1 MLRPMRAMLLLFVLC
16 VSPCRSTTQ
25 TNWAGISAYY
35 MCGCNSTVRIEALNA
50 MRAAGLKVLRVF
62 LLSTEGEG
70 AVPACD
76 SSPVPDVEPKIVGV
90 FNDTILA
97 RLDDLLFEASIRGLK
112 VTVAL
117 HDRYSLGC
125 WRSDSYQ
132 RKYNLTKTD
141 CSTDPNRNDPTKFYT
156 EGREDFKRRIAHVL
170 SYVSRH
176 TGKAL
181 GQWDQA
187 LFSVEAE
194 NEAFGHAQVT
204 LETIALCLK
213 QFLYVSL
220 LNTLDLKVRLHSV
233 VSRKRKRVQT
243 TFSQK
248 QDCCFSV
255 GPLYA
260 ASLTKSPLPNIPH
273 GIHTSK

>member
-1 MLRPMRAMLLLFVLC
+1 MVVLRLVLFWLYAG
-16 VSPCRSTTQ
+16 PCRATTQ

-35 MCGCNSTVRIEALNA
+35 MCGCNATVRIEALNA
-50 MRAAGLKVLRVF
+50 MRAAGLKVVRVF
-62 LLSTEGEG
+62 LLSTEGDG
-70 AVPACD
+70 AVAACE
-76 SSPVPDVEPKIVGV
+76 SSPVPDIEPKQVGV
-90 FNDTILA
+90 FDDTILE

-141 CSTDPNRNDPTKFYT
+141 CSSDPSGNDPTRFYT

-176 TGKAL
+176 TGNAL

-194 NEAFGHAQVT
+194 NEAFGHAEVT
-204 LETIALCLK
+204 VATNCLIMHHCVCMRDRCLSMLEWVFCALSY
-213 QFLYVSL
+213 QFVSPRFL
-220 LNTLDLKVRLHSV
+220 L
-233 VSRKRKRVQT
+233 Q
-243 TFSQK
+243 
-248 QDCCFSV
+248 
-255 GPLYA
+255 
-260 ASLTKSPLPNIPH
+260 
-273 GIHTSK
+273 